1 MFVTTH
7 DVAVYEKFLLVA
19 VELDDVEDIGEDELW
34 DAVEENDWII
44 AQNKPTVLVY
54 VDGDDDINYYGDED
68 LVDAAAEVPYDEIVW
83 SQQITL
89 EWLEE
94 GDEEE

>member
-34 DAVEENDWII
+34 DAVEENDWVI
-44 AQNKPTVLVY
+44 AQNTPTVLVY
-54 VDGDDDINYYGDED
+54 IDGNDDINYYGDED
-68 LVDAAAEVPYDEIVW
+68 LVDAAAEVSYDDIAW

-89 EWLEE
+89 EWPEE

>member
-1 MFVTTH
+1 MGEALLATMRGAGRDARAPRCGVLGWLLRRH
-7 DVAVYEKFLLVA
+7 DGFAL
-19 VELDDVEDIGEDELW
+19 
-34 DAVEENDWII
+34 
-44 AQNKPTVLVY
+44 
-54 VDGDDDINYYGDED
+54 D
-68 LVDAAAEVPYDEIVW
+68 LVDAAAEVPFDEIAW

>member
-7 DVAVYEKFLLVA
+7 DVAVYEKFMLVA

-54 VDGDDDINYYGDED
+54 VDSNDDINYYGDED

>member
-54 VDGDDDINYYGDED
+54 VDSNDDINYYGDED

>member
-19 VELDDVEDIGEDELW
+19 VGLDDVEDFSEDELW
-34 DAVEENDWII
+34 DAVEDNDWVM

-54 VDGDDDINYYGDED
+54 IDGNDDINYYGDED
-68 LVDAAAEVPYDEIVW
+68 LVDVAAEVPYDDIAW

>member
-54 VDGDDDINYYGDED
+54 VDGNDDINYYGDED
-68 LVDAAAEVPYDEIVW
+68 LVDAAAEVPFDEIAW

>member
-19 VELDDVEDIGEDELW
+19 VEQDDVEDIGEDELW
-34 DAVEENDWII
+34 DAVEENDWVI
-44 AQNKPTVLVY
+44 AQNKPAVLVY
-54 VDGDDDINYYGDED
+54 VDGNDDINYYGDED
-68 LVDAAAEVPYDEIVW
+68 LVDAAAEVPFDEIAW